1 MGIQEIIWNCRSWWS
16 GAEGMGNYSVCFT
29 ERGKP
34 RRRVNYTAAHKDHIH
49 IGLSRAGARMRTSFW
64 AR

>member
-1 MGIQEIIWNCRSWWS
+1 MGVQEIIWNCRSWSAGEAMGPYS
-16 GAEGMGNYSVCFT
+16 GCLDK
-29 ERGKP
+29 RGRP
-34 RRRVNYTAAHKDHIH
+34 LRRIDKTLAHRDHIH